1 MKLFASLSTALVLLT
16 CMSAQLSHA
25 QIFSWVDEHGVKHF
39 GDQVPEKYK
48 DAKHAVSLNKLNT
61 TQGVNTE
68 KLNRLSESIKASN
81 DKRAQTKP
89 EPEDTETEKSKPKT
103 CKELIEEYEKSYTCF
118 NQCRN
123 ANGSINRAKCPS
135 CVSVTRPTCDERDDT
150 L

>member
-61 TQGVNTE
+61 TQGVSLKPAKNSLKNTKNLTLALINAE
-68 KLNRLSESIKASN
+68 TQMVRSIVQSAR
-81 DKRAQTKP
+81 RA
-89 EPEDTETEKSKPKT
+89 
-103 CKELIEEYEKSYTCF
+103 Y
-118 NQCRN
+118 R
-123 ANGSINRAKCPS
+123 
-135 CVSVTRPTCDERDDT
+135 
-150 L
+150 